1 MESEIIQLLS
11 KDGTPLHGIIWSCPN
26 PKAIVC
32 IVHGLGGHSGRYAH
46 IAEYLTSNNLTV
58 FAFDQRG
65 HGLSGG
71 KRGHTPSYDIL
82 LDDVEE
88 LLKEARV
95 THNDLP
101 IFLYGHSFGGNVVAN
116 YALIRSTNELRG
128 LIVSSPWLKLAKEPP
143 AGQVKLARIVSKIF
157 PSFTQPNGLD
167 VEDISTDEI
176 EVNAYSNDPLVHDKM
191 STKLFTEVY
200 NAGLWAIKHADGLKN
215 PMLVFHG
222 SDDNITSPRGSEE
235 FVEQAGSLAEFK
247 LWENMKHETHYDLK
261 KEEVISYMHQWI
273 ADRIKTIHPID

>member
-1 MESEIIQLLS
+1 MDSETIQLLS
-11 KDGTPLHGIIWSCPN
+11 KDGTPLHGIIWTCPN

-32 IVHGLGGHSGRYAH
+32 VVHGLGEHSGRYSH
-46 IAEYLTSNNLTV
+46 VAEYFTSNDVAV
-58 FAFDQRG
+58 FAYDQRG

-116 YALIRSTNELRG
+116 YALIRSTNELSG
-128 LIVSSPWLKLAKEPP
+128 IILSSPWLKLATEPP
-143 AGQVKLARIVSKIF
+143 AGQVKMAKIVSKIL
-157 PSFTQPNGLD
+157 PSLTQPNGLN
-167 VEDISTDEI
+167 VEDISTDEAAV
-176 EVNAYSNDPLVHDKM
+176 EAYSNDPLVHNRI

-200 NAGLWAIKHADGLKN
+200 NAGLWAIEHADRLKN

-222 SDDNITSPRGSEE
+222 TDDNITSAGGSEE
-235 FVEQAGSLAEFK
+235 FAERAGSLAEFK
-247 LWENMKHETHYDLK
+247 FWENMKHETHNDLR
-261 KEEVISYMHQWI
+261 KEEVISHLHQWI
-273 ADRIKTIHPID
+273 SARI